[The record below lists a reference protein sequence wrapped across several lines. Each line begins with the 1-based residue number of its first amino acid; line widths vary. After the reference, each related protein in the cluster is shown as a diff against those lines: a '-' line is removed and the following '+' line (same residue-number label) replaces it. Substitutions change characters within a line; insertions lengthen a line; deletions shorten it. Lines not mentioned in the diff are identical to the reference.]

1 MTISLNDLVNWLHI
15 TPFELSIHII
25 GIIFSLSIAVLW
37 DEKILDIL
45 CTNQKEIV
53 LWWVF
58 LPLWCADALVSY
70 FNLVIFFRRIHYHKV
85 VRQNL
90 CHHGF
95 RPDYLPSPPWS
106 SVILDTTYKLVFD
119 FCIFAFKL
127 LLFRKLVYIS
137 QSNFTYG
144 TVFSPVI
151 CVMTLVL
158 LSICIK
164 NCRNISN

>member
-15 TPFELSIHII
+15 TPFELSIHIV

-85 VRQNL
+85 SSDEIYCFTCAHVSSCEHEVIWIFLSLRL
-90 CHHGF
+90 
-95 RPDYLPSPPWS
+95 YVKI
-106 SVILDTTYKLVFD
+106 SVIMD
-119 FCIFAFKL
+119 FVLIIYL
-127 LLFRKLVYIS
+127 LRR
-137 QSNFTYG
+137 G
-144 TVFSPVI
+144 H
-151 CVMTLVL
+151 
-158 LSICIK
+158 LS
-164 NCRNISN
+164 S

>member
-15 TPFELSIHII
+15 TPFELSIHIV

-45 CTNQKEIV
+45 CTDQKEIV

-85 VRQNL
+85 VRRSF

-95 RPDYLPSPPWS
+95 RPDYLPPPPCIS
-106 SVILDTTYKLVFD
+106 IITLQDYLQEFFGGMNKKKSVGKD
-119 FCIFAFKL
+119 AFRFFPCL
-127 LLFRKLVYIS
+127 
-137 QSNFTYG
+137 TE
-144 TVFSPVI
+144 
-151 CVMTLVL
+151 VL
-158 LSICIK
+158 
-164 NCRNISN
+164 NTQTMHR